1 MYFVAYKIKTVAFF
15 ALIDVVADDDFDFAV
30 KDVSEFFALV
40 RHVFLKRRIR
50 LDFDIN
56 RLHLVLLTVWHKPYD
71 FLPVAFLLKKVVA
84 REHDLLGFVFAEK
97 VFRSLPSA
105 TIRSFRVE
113 IVGMVRSFSSWLM

>member
-1 MYFVAYKIKTVAFF
+1 MYFVAYKIKAVAFF

-40 RHVFLKRRIR
+40 RHVFLKRCIR

-56 RLHLVLLTVWHKPYD
+56 RFHLVLLTVWHKPYD
-71 FLPVAFLLKKVVA
+71 FLPVALL
-84 REHDLLGFVFAEK
+84 FEK
-97 VFRSLPSA
+97 SSLVNTTCSGSSSLKNVFRSLPRA

>member
-1 MYFVAYKIKTVAFF
+1 MNFVAYKIKAVAFF

-30 KDVSEFFALV
+30 KDVSELFALV

-50 LDFDIN
+50 IDFDIN
-56 RLHLVLLTVWHKPYD
+56 RLHLVLLTVGHKPYD
-71 FLPVAFLLKKVVA
+71 FLPVALLFEKSSLVNTTCSGSSSLK
-84 REHDLLGFVFAEK
+84 K